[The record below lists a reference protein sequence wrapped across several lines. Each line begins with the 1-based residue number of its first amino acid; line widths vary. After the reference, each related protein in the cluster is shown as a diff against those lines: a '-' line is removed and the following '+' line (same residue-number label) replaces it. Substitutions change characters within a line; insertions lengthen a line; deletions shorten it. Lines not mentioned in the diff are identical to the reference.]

1 MADPVNTT
9 RAEPRR
15 NLGQMA
21 AIFAALGFAYFL
33 SEFFRISHAVIGP
46 DLMAE
51 LDFTVSGLSLLTSV
65 FFFAFAAQ
73 QLPNGLLFDRFGPRR
88 TIPCMMMVGIAGAF
102 LFAVADSVV
111 TLSVARAL
119 MGVGWAVT
127 FMGGL
132 ITFARWV
139 PTDRYALAIA
149 ALMFV
154 GTLGNLTATGP
165 WAAFVDWIGWRT
177 AIAIMATIACLSA
190 TLVFAV
196 VRDAPPGHVYHE
208 RPPESVAVM
217 LRGLAAVVKIKPWR
231 YVFWMNFHAYAVVI
245 TLLALLGPTYLTDI
259 HGLDLAARG
268 QALLIMTLAMGAGS
282 VCMGP
287 LDRLLDTRKQVVS
300 VGMFGTVVIYAVLAL
315 VPGLALWQA
324 VSLFAILGFVG
335 ASGIVN
341 LAHARA
347 ILPDHLVSR
356 GMVTMALAAF
366 AGSAI
371 MQMVAGFIVD
381 AFPQTDGKS
390 TEIAYR
396 AAFAFIAVAMF
407 AAVLYHRRVEDAKP
421 SADRAAA

>member
-1 MADPVNTT
+1 MADRENTVG
-9 RAEPRR
+9 AKPRR
-15 NLGQMA
+15 NVKQMA
-21 AIFAALGFAYFL
+21 AIFGALGSAYFL

-73 QLPNGLLFDRFGPRR
+73 QLPNGLLFDRFGARR
-88 TIPCMMMVGIAGAF
+88 TIPCMMMLGVAGGF

-111 TLSVARAL
+111 MLSVARAL
-119 MGVGWAVT
+119 MGVGWAVV

-139 PTDRYALAIA
+139 PTERYALAVA
-149 ALMFV
+149 ALIFV

-165 WAAFVDWIGWRT
+165 WAAFVDWIGWRN
-177 AIAIMATIACLSA
+177 AMAIMSGIACLSA
-190 TLVFAV
+190 ALVFAV
-196 VRDAPPGHVYHE
+196 VRDAPAGHAYHQ
-208 RPPESVAVM
+208 RSPESVWVM
-217 LRGLAAVVKIKPWR
+217 LRGLKAVVGIKPWR

-245 TLLALLGPTYLTDI
+245 TVLALLGPTYLTDI

-268 QALLIMTLAMGAGS
+268 QTLLIMTIAMGAGS
-282 VCMGP
+282 ICMGP
-287 LDRLLDTRKQVVS
+287 LDRLLDTRKQIVS
-300 VGMFGTVVIYAVLAL
+300 VGAFGTVMIYAVLAL
-315 VPGLALWQA
+315 VPGLELWQA
-324 VSLFAILGFVG
+324 TSLFALLGFVG
-335 ASGIVN
+335 ASGMIN

-347 ILPDHLVSR
+347 ILPDSLVGR

-371 MQMVAGFIVD
+371 AQMIGGSIVD
-381 AFPQTDGKS
+381 AFPQIEGKS
-390 TEIAYR
+390 PEIAYR
-396 AAFAFIAVAMF
+396 AAFGFLGLAMF
-407 AAVLYHRRVEDAKP
+407 AAALYHRRVEDAKP